1 MILLIDCS
9 KGLRLIVGNKQRILV
24 NKSKPRLK
32 KVSER
37 LTVEIKILLDSI
49 KKDYQNLSKIIVING
64 PGSFTGIRT
73 GITAAKVL
81 GLSLKLPVCGISL
94 FELLRINYL
103 KTKPKKN
110 LKFFI
115 KLNKYNY
122 FTQNVNKSGK
132 ESEIIL
138 ESFGANLQYKS
149 KEVDLVF
156 LDNISV
162 KNISR
167 KVNDKEEIITINDL
181 FNKTFKDLTN
191 LSEKKYI
198 PSPIYVKT
206 F

>member
-9 KGLRLIVGNKQRILV
+9 KGLRLIIGNKQRILV

-37 LTVEIKILLDSI
+37 LTLEIKILLDSI

-94 FELLRINYL
+94 FELLCINYL

-110 LKFFI
+110 FKFLI
-115 KLNKYNY
+115 KLNKKNY
-122 FTQNVNKSGK
+122 FAQNVSKSGK
-132 ESEIIL
+132 ESKIIL
-138 ESFGANLQYKS
+138 ESFSANPQYKS

-156 LDNISV
+156 LDNISER
-162 KNISR
+162 NISR
-167 KVNDKEEIITINDL
+167 KVSEKEEIIAINDL
-181 FNKTFKDLTN
+181 FNKTYRDLIN

>member
-9 KGLRLIVGNKQRILV
+9 KGLRLIIGNKQRIV
-24 NKSKPRLK
+24 ANKSKPRLK

-49 KKDYQNLSKIIVING
+49 KKDYKNLSKIIVING

-110 LKFFI
+110 LKFLV
-115 KLNKYNY
+115 KLNKDNY
-122 FTQNVNKSGK
+122 FSQNINKSGK

-138 ESFGANLQYKS
+138 ESFGANQIYKGRD
-149 KEVDLVF
+149 VDLVF
-156 LDNISV
+156 LDNISA
-162 KNISR
+162 KNISK

-181 FNKTFKDLTN
+181 FNKTYRDLVN

>member
-138 ESFGANLQYKS
+138 ESFGVNLQYKS

-198 PSPIYVKT
+198 PWPIYVKT

>member
-9 KGLRLIVGNKQRILV
+9 KGLRLIIGNKQRIV
-24 NKSKPRLK
+24 VYKSKPRLK

-138 ESFGANLQYKS
+138 ESFGVNLQYKS

>member
-9 KGLRLIVGNKQRILV
+9 KGLRLIIGNKQRIV
-24 NKSKPRLK
+24 ANKSKPRLK

-37 LTVEIKILLDSI
+37 LTVEIKVLLDSI

-103 KTKPKKN
+103 KTKSKKN
-110 LKFFI
+110 LKFLI
-115 KLNKYNY
+115 KLNKDKY
-122 FTQNVNKSGK
+122 FAQNVSKSGK
-132 ESEIIL
+132 ESEIII
-138 ESFGANLQYKS
+138 ESFSANLKYKS
-149 KEVDLVF
+149 KEVDIVF
-156 LDNISV
+156 LDNISG

-167 KVNDKEEIITINDL
+167 KVNNKEEIITINDL
-181 FNKTFKDLTN
+181 FNKTYRDLIN

>member
-9 KGLRLIVGNKQRILV
+9 KGLRLIIGNKQRIVV

-49 KKDYQNLSKIIVING
+49 KKDYKNLSKIIVING

-94 FELLRINYL
+94 FELLQISYL

-110 LKFFI
+110 LKFLI
-115 KLNKYNY
+115 KLNKDNY
-122 FTQNVNKSGK
+122 FVQNVNKSGK

-138 ESFGANLQYKS
+138 ESFGSNLQYKS
-149 KEVDLVF
+149 KEFDLVF

-167 KVNDKEEIITINDL
+167 KVNEKEEIITIYDL
-181 FNKTFKDLTN
+181 FSKTYRDLIN

>member
-9 KGLRLIVGNKQRILV
+9 KGLRLIIGNKQRIV
-24 NKSKPRLK
+24 ANKNKPRLK

-103 KTKPKKN
+103 KTKSKKN
-110 LKFFI
+110 LKFLI
-115 KLNKYNY
+115 KLNKDNY
-122 FTQNVNKSGK
+122 FSQNVGKSGK
-132 ESEIIL
+132 ESKIIL
-138 ESFGANLQYKS
+138 ESFGAILRYKS
-149 KEVDLVF
+149 KEVDFVF

-162 KNISR
+162 KNMSR
-167 KVNDKEEIITINDL
+167 KLNDKEEIITINDL
-181 FNKTFKDLTN
+181 FNKTYRDLIN

>member
-49 KKDYQNLSKIIVING
+49 KKDYKNLSKIIVING

-103 KTKPKKN
+103 KTKSKKN
-110 LKFFI
+110 LKFLI
-115 KLNKYNY
+115 KLNKDNY
-122 FTQNVNKSGK
+122 FSQNVGKSGK
-132 ESEIIL
+132 ESKIIL
-138 ESFGANLQYKS
+138 ESFGAILRYKS
-149 KEVDLVF
+149 KEVDFVF

-162 KNISR
+162 KNMSR
-167 KVNDKEEIITINDL
+167 KLNDKEEIITINDL
-181 FNKTFKDLTN
+181 FNKTYRDLIN
-191 LSEKKYI
+191 LSENKYI

>member
-9 KGLRLIVGNKQRILV
+9 KGLRLIIGNKQRIV
-24 NKSKPRLK
+24 ANKSKPRLK

-37 LTVEIKILLDSI
+37 LTVEIKILLNSI
-49 KKDYQNLSKIIVING
+49 QKDYQNLSKIIVING

-103 KTKPKKN
+103 KTKSKKN
-110 LKFFI
+110 LKFLI
-115 KLNKYNY
+115 KLNKDNY
-122 FTQNVNKSGK
+122 FTQTVSISGK
-132 ESEIIL
+132 ESKIIL
-138 ESFGANLQYKS
+138 ESFGATLQYKS
-149 KEVDLVF
+149 KEVNSVF

-181 FNKTFKDLTN
+181 FNKTYWDLIN
-191 LSEKKYI
+191 LSEKQYI

>member
-9 KGLRLIVGNKQRILV
+9 KGLRLIIGNKQRILV

-37 LTVEIKILLDSI
+37 LTIKKKILLDSI

-138 ESFGANLQYKS
+138 ESFGVNLQYKS

>member
-138 ESFGANLQYKS
+138 ESLGANPQFKS

>member
-9 KGLRLIVGNKQRILV
+9 NGLRLIIGNKQRMLANI
-24 NKSKPRLK
+24 SKPRLK

-94 FELLRINYL
+94 FELLRISYL
-103 KTKPKKN
+103 KNKPKRN
-110 LKFFI
+110 LKFLI
-115 KLNKYNY
+115 KLNKDNY
-122 FTQNVNKSGK
+122 FAQNVNKSGK

-138 ESFGANLQYKS
+138 ESFGASLQYKS
-149 KEVDLVF
+149 KEIDFVF

-167 KVNDKEEIITINDL
+167 NVNDKEEIITIDDL
-181 FNKTFKDLTN
+181 FNKTYRDLIN

>member
-9 KGLRLIVGNKQRILV
+9 KGLRLIIGNKQRILV

-37 LTVEIKILLDSI
+37 LTLEIKILLDSI

-94 FELLRINYL
+94 FELLCINYL

-110 LKFFI
+110 LKFLI
-115 KLNKYNY
+115 KLNKKNY
-122 FTQNVNKSGK
+122 FAQNVSKSGK
-132 ESEIIL
+132 ESKIIL
-138 ESFGANLQYKS
+138 ESFDANPQYKS

-156 LDNISV
+156 LDNISE
-162 KNISR
+162 KSISR
-167 KVNDKEEIITINDL
+167 KVSEKEEIIAINDL
-181 FNKTFKDLTN
+181 FNKTYRDLID

>member
-9 KGLRLIVGNKQRILV
+9 KGLRLIIGNKQTIV
-24 NKSKPRLK
+24 AYKSKPGLK

-94 FELLRINYL
+94 FELLRINHL
-103 KTKPKKN
+103 KTKSKKN
-110 LKFFI
+110 LKFLI
-115 KLNKYNY
+115 KLNKDNY
-122 FTQNVNKSGK
+122 FTQNISKSGK
-132 ESEIIL
+132 KSKIIL
-138 ESFGANLQYKS
+138 ESFGATQQYRS
-149 KEVDLVF
+149 KEVNFVF

-181 FNKTFKDLTN
+181 FNKTYRDLIN

>member
-37 LTVEIKILLDSI
+37 LTVEIKKLLDSI

-94 FELLRINYL
+94 FELLQINYL
-103 KTKPKKN
+103 KTKHKKN

-122 FTQNVNKSGK
+122 FTQNVNKFGK
-132 ESEIIL
+132 KSEITL
-138 ESFGANLQYKS
+138 ESFGVNLQYKS
-149 KEVDLVF
+149 KDVDLVF

-181 FNKTFKDLTN
+181 FDKTFKDLTN

-198 PSPIYVKT
+198 PSPTYVKT

>member
-122 FTQNVNKSGK
+122 FTQNVNKFGK

-138 ESFGANLQYKS
+138 ESFGVNLQYKS

>member
-9 KGLRLIVGNKQRILV
+9 KGLRLIIGNKQRILV

-37 LTVEIKILLDSI
+37 LTLEIKILLDSI

-73 GITAAKVL
+73 GITVAKVL

-94 FELLRINYL
+94 FELLCINYL
-103 KTKPKKN
+103 ETKPKKN
-110 LKFFI
+110 LKFLI
-115 KLNKYNY
+115 KLNKDNY
-122 FTQNVNKSGK
+122 FAQNISKSGK

-138 ESFGANLQYKS
+138 ESFGANLKYKS

-181 FNKTFKDLTN
+181 FNKTYRDLIN

>member
-9 KGLRLIVGNKQRILV
+9 KGLRLIIGNKRRILV

-37 LTVEIKILLDSI
+37 LTLEIKMLLDSI

-94 FELLRINYL
+94 FELLCINYL

-110 LKFFI
+110 LKFLI
-115 KLNKYNY
+115 KLNKDYY
-122 FTQNVNKSGK
+122 FAQNISKSGR

-138 ESFGANLQYKS
+138 ESFGANLKYKS

-156 LDNISV
+156 LDNMSE

-167 KVNDKEEIITINDL
+167 KVNDKAEIIIINDL
-181 FNKTFKDLTN
+181 FNKTYRDLIN

>member
-1 MILLIDCS
+1 MDLS
-9 KGLRLIVGNKQRILV
+9 
-24 NKSKPRLK
+24 SY
-32 KVSER
+32 
-37 LTVEIKILLDSI
+37 
-49 KKDYQNLSKIIVING
+49 YQNLSKIIVING

-110 LKFFI
+110 LKFLI
-115 KLNKYNY
+115 KLNKDNY
-122 FTQNVNKSGK
+122 FAQNVNKSGK

-138 ESFGANLQYKS
+138 ETFGANLQYKS

-167 KVNDKEEIITINDL
+167 KVNNKKEIITINDL
-181 FNKTFKDLTN
+181 FYKTYKDLIN

>member
-9 KGLRLIVGNKQRILV
+9 KGLRLIIGNKQRIDA

-37 LTVEIKILLDSI
+37 LTVEIKVLLDSI
-49 KKDYQNLSKIIVING
+49 KKDYQHLSKIIVING

-103 KTKPKKN
+103 KTKSKKN
-110 LKFFI
+110 LKFLI

-122 FTQNVNKSGK
+122 FSQNVGKSGK
-132 ESEIIL
+132 ESKIIL
-138 ESFGANLQYKS
+138 ESFGAILRYKS
-149 KEVDLVF
+149 KEVDFVF

-162 KNISR
+162 KNMSR
-167 KVNDKEEIITINDL
+167 KLNDKEEIITINDL
-181 FNKTFKDLTN
+181 FNKTYRDLIN

>member
-9 KGLRLIVGNKQRILV
+9 KGLRLIIGNKQRILV

-37 LTVEIKILLDSI
+37 LTLEIKILLDSI
-49 KKDYQNLSKIIVING
+49 KKDYKNLSKIIVING

-94 FELLRINYL
+94 FELLCINYL

-110 LKFFI
+110 LKFLI
-115 KLNKYNY
+115 KLNKKNY
-122 FTQNVNKSGK
+122 FAQNVSKSGK
-132 ESEIIL
+132 ESKIIL
-138 ESFGANLQYKS
+138 ESFDANPQYKS

-156 LDNISV
+156 LDNISE
-162 KNISR
+162 KSISR
-167 KVNDKEEIITINDL
+167 KVSEKEEIIAINDL
-181 FNKTFKDLTN
+181 FNKTYRDLID

>member
-9 KGLRLIVGNKQRILV
+9 KGLRLIIGNNQRILV
-24 NKSKPRLK
+24 NKSKPRIK

-37 LTVEIKILLDSI
+37 LIVEIKILLDSI

-73 GITAAKVL
+73 SITAAKVL
-81 GLSLKLPVCGISL
+81 SLSLKLPVCGISL
-94 FELLRINYL
+94 FELLCINYL

-115 KLNKYNY
+115 KLNKDNY
-122 FTQNVNKSGK
+122 FTQNISKSGK
-132 ESEIIL
+132 QSEIIL

-156 LDNISV
+156 LDNISG

-167 KVNDKEEIITINDL
+167 KVKDRKEIITINDL
-181 FNKTFKDLTN
+181 FNKTYRDLIN

-198 PSPIYVKT
+198 PLPIYVKIS
-206 F
+206 

>member
-9 KGLRLIVGNKQRILV
+9 KGLRLIIGNKQRIV
-24 NKSKPRLK
+24 VYKSKPRLK

-110 LKFFI
+110 LKFLI
-115 KLNKYNY
+115 KLNKDNY
-122 FTQNVNKSGK
+122 FAQNVNKSGK
-132 ESEIIL
+132 ESDIIL

-156 LDNISV
+156 LDNISG
-162 KNISR
+162 KNTSR

-181 FNKTFKDLTN
+181 FNKTYRDLIN

>member
-9 KGLRLIVGNKQRILV
+9 KGLRLIIGNKQRIV
-24 NKSKPRLK
+24 ANKSKPSLK
-32 KVSER
+32 KVSEK
-37 LTVEIKILLDSI
+37 LTLEIKILLDSI

-110 LKFFI
+110 LKFLI
-115 KLNKYNY
+115 KLNKNNY
-122 FTQNVNKSGK
+122 FTQNVLKSGK

-138 ESFGANLQYKS
+138 ESFSANLQNQS
-149 KEVDLVF
+149 KEVDLVL
-156 LDNISV
+156 LDNTSV

-167 KVNDKEEIITINDL
+167 KVNDKEEIITINHL
-181 FNKTFKDLTN
+181 FNETYKDLIN

>member
-9 KGLRLIVGNKQRILV
+9 KGLRLIIGNKQRILV

-37 LTVEIKILLDSI
+37 LTLEIKILLDSI

-73 GITAAKVL
+73 SITAAKVL

-94 FELLRINYL
+94 FELLCINYL

-110 LKFFI
+110 LKFLI
-115 KLNKYNY
+115 RLNKKNY
-122 FTQNVNKSGK
+122 FAQNVSKSGK
-132 ESEIIL
+132 ESRIIL
-138 ESFGANLQYKS
+138 ESFSTNPQYKS

-156 LDNISV
+156 LDNISE

-167 KVNDKEEIITINDL
+167 KVNEKEEIITIYDL
-181 FNKTFKDLTN
+181 FSKTYRDLIN

>member
-138 ESFGANLQYKS
+138 ESFGVNLQYKS

-181 FNKTFKDLTN
+181 FNKTYRDLIN

>member
-138 ESFGANLQYKS
+138 ESFGVNLQYKS

-162 KNISR
+162 KNMSR
-167 KVNDKEEIITINDL
+167 KLNDKEEIITINDL
-181 FNKTFKDLTN
+181 FNKTYRDLIN

>member
-9 KGLRLIVGNKQRILV
+9 KGLRLIIGNKQRIVV

-103 KTKPKKN
+103 KTKSKKN
-110 LKFFI
+110 LKFLI
-115 KLNKYNY
+115 KLNKDKY
-122 FTQNVNKSGK
+122 FAQNVSKSGK
-132 ESEIIL
+132 ESEIII
-138 ESFGANLQYKS
+138 ESFSANLKYKS
-149 KEVDLVF
+149 KEVDIVF
-156 LDNISV
+156 LDNISG

-167 KVNDKEEIITINDL
+167 KVNNKEEIITINDL
-181 FNKTFKDLTN
+181 FNKTYRDLIN

>member
-9 KGLRLIVGNKQRILV
+9 KGLRLIIGNKQRIV
-24 NKSKPRLK
+24 VYKSKPRLK

-110 LKFFI
+110 FKFLI
-115 KLNKYNY
+115 ELNKGSY
-122 FTQNVNKSGK
+122 FSQNVHKSGE

-162 KNISR
+162 KNTSR
-167 KVNDKEEIITINDL
+167 KVNDKEEIININDL
-181 FNKTFKDLTN
+181 FNKTYRDLIN

>member
-9 KGLRLIVGNKQRILV
+9 KGLRLIIGNKQRIV
-24 NKSKPRLK
+24 ANKSKPRLK

-37 LTVEIKILLDSI
+37 LIVEIKILLDSI

-94 FELLRINYL
+94 FELLRLNYL
-103 KTKPKKN
+103 KTKSKKN
-110 LKFFI
+110 LKFLI
-115 KLNKYNY
+115 KLNKDNY
-122 FTQNVNKSGK
+122 FTQNVNKFGK
-132 ESEIIL
+132 ESKIIL
-138 ESFGANLQYKS
+138 ESFGVILQNKS
-149 KEVDLVF
+149 KEVNFVF

-162 KNISR
+162 KNMSR

-181 FNKTFKDLTN
+181 FNKTYRDLIN

>member
-9 KGLRLIVGNKQRILV
+9 KGLRLIIGNKQRIV
-24 NKSKPRLK
+24 ANKSKPRLK
-32 KVSER
+32 KVSEK
-37 LTVEIKILLDSI
+37 LTLEIKILLDSI

-110 LKFFI
+110 LKFLI
-115 KLNKYNY
+115 KLNKDSY
-122 FTQNVNKSGK
+122 FAQNVNKSGE

-138 ESFGANLQYKS
+138 ETFGANLQYKS
-149 KEVDLVF
+149 KKVDLVF

-162 KNISR
+162 KNTSR
-167 KVNDKEEIITINDL
+167 KVNDKKEIITINDL
-181 FNKTFKDLTN
+181 FYKTYKDLIN

>member
-9 KGLRLIVGNKQRILV
+9 KGLRLIIGNKQRILV

-37 LTVEIKILLDSI
+37 LTLEIKILLDSI

-94 FELLRINYL
+94 FELLCINYL

-110 LKFFI
+110 LKFLI
-115 KLNKYNY
+115 KLNKKNY
-122 FTQNVNKSGK
+122 FAQNVSKSGK
-132 ESEIIL
+132 ESKIIL
-138 ESFGANLQYKS
+138 ESFDANPQYKS

-156 LDNISV
+156 LDNISE
-162 KNISR
+162 KSISR
-167 KVNDKEEIITINDL
+167 KVSEKEEIIAINDL
-181 FNKTFKDLTN
+181 FNKTYRDLIN